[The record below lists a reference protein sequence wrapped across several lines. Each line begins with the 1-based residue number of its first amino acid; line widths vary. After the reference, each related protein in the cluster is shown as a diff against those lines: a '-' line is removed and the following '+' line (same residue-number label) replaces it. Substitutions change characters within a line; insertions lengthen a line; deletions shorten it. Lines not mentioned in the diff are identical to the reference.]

1 MTQQFFP
8 ILRVLIADDQPS
20 IRLALQE
27 QLQSFS
33 DIEIVGIAENG
44 QQVIEQV
51 EACQP
56 DVLLLDLEMPILDG
70 LGAAKAIK
78 AQFPHI
84 KILVLTAQDDPATL
98 LPVLRVGAHGYL
110 LKGTPAEDLANAIR
124 SVQKGHF
131 QIGPGILEP
140 TLKVGMEKSISPAL
154 GSGDTLVL
162 APPDT
167 HLANATVRTSELVK
181 ANVNAKG
188 GALAKVGRSS
198 TLVFESPILLKRSP
212 LWSRLIIW
220 TIVLC
225 AGGAVSA
232 AALAHYEE
240 AVFASGQLEPLG
252 AVKEVQSPVTGVVKT
267 LYVKDG
273 QTVKKGDLLL
283 QLDPKGQR
291 SEAASLQQVKQ
302 KLMDETAFYQQ
313 QLELPTNQA
322 YTLPSWG
329 AIAPQE
335 MLSLANSRRALVE
348 ETQLFY
354 SQSQG
359 GTSSKML
366 TAQQQLRLQVGLK
379 EEASRASV
387 TQSAASQL
395 EQQLQQTAIEQ
406 ASAQT
411 TLETQQT
418 VLSNITALAD
428 AGGIAKLEQIKQAE
442 EVQRANA
449 AVNRLKKEQQR
460 LRFAISQAQD
470 QYQNT
475 VSLSQRDILDKIAVN
490 EKRLAEIDSQFAK
503 AVVENQK
510 QIVELDNRIAQ
521 AQFTMQDQ
529 SVRSPADGVIFD
541 MKAKS
546 AGFVT
551 KASEPILKLVPSDSL
566 VAKVFISNKDI
577 GFIHSG
583 MQVDVRVDSFP
594 FSEYGDIKGT
604 LVSVGSDALPPTEVR
619 PFYSFPAKV
628 VLESQ
633 SLKTQ
638 GKILSLQ
645 SGMSISINI
654 KTRSRNVM
662 SLFTEQF
669 TNQVEGVKHL
679 R

>member
-1 MTQQFFP
+1 
-8 ILRVLIADDQPS
+8 
-20 IRLALQE
+20 
-27 QLQSFS
+27 
-33 DIEIVGIAENG
+33 
-44 QQVIEQV
+44 
-51 EACQP
+51 
-56 DVLLLDLEMPILDG
+56 MPILDG
-70 LGAAKAIK
+70 LSTAKALS

-84 KILVLTAQDDPATL
+84 KILVLTAQDDPASL
-98 LPVLRVGAHGYL
+98 LPALRAGAHGYL

-124 SVQKGHF
+124 AVQKGHF

-140 TLKVGMEKSISPAL
+140 MLKVEMEQSIAPAF
-154 GSGDTLVL
+154 GSSNTLVL

-167 HLANATVRTSELVK
+167 HLAKSTISTSELVK
-181 ANVNAKG
+181 AKG
-188 GALAKVGRSS
+188 GSLAKVSS
-198 TLVFESPILLKRSP
+198 SKTLVFESPILLKRSP

-232 AALAHYEE
+232 AALANYEE

-283 QLDPKGQR
+283 QLDPKGKR
-291 SEAASLQQVKQ
+291 SEVASLQQIKQ

-322 YTLPSWG
+322 YVLPTLA
-329 AIAPQE
+329 AIAPQG
-335 MLSLANSRRALVE
+335 MLSLANNRRTLVE

-354 SQSQG
+354 TQLNG
-359 GTSSKML
+359 DTSRSTL
-366 TAQQQLRLQVGLK
+366 TAQQNLRLQVGLK
-379 EEASRASV
+379 EETSRASV
-387 TQSAASQL
+387 TQSESSQL
-395 EQQLQQTAIEQ
+395 MQQLQQTDIDLV
-406 ASAQT
+406 SMQT
-411 TLETQQT
+411 TLDTNQT
-418 VLSNITALAD
+418 LLKNITELAD
-428 AGGIAKLEQIKQAE
+428 AGGIAKLEQVRQAE
-442 EVQRANA
+442 EVQKADA
-449 AVNRLKKEQQR
+449 GVNRLKKEQQR

-470 QYQNT
+470 KYQNT
-475 VSLSQRDILDKIAVN
+475 VSVSQKDILNNIAIN

-529 SVRSPADGVIFD
+529 AVRSPADGVIFD

-551 KASEPILKLVPSDSL
+551 NASEPILKLVPSDSL

-583 MQVDVRVDSFP
+583 MKVDVRVDSFP
-594 FSEYGDIKGT
+594 LSEYGDIKGT

-628 VLESQ
+628 ILESQ
-633 SLKTQ
+633 QLKTL
-638 GKILSLQ
+638 GKPLTLQ
-645 SGMSISINI
+645 SGMSISVNI
-654 KTRSRNVM
+654 KTRSRNVL
-662 SLFTEQF
+662 SIFTEQF
-669 TNQVEGVKHL
+669 TNQVEGVKRL